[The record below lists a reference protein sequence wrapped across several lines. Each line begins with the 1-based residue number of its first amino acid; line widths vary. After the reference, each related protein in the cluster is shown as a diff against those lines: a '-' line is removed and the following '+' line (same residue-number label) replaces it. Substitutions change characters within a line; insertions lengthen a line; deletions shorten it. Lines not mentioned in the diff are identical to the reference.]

1 MKALTRLEIMALFI
15 VVICLFCAH
24 LTGINS
30 QERGNATNFANTDL
44 GDEFNFA
51 AFGYILLAIVVIP
64 LVVAV
69 WCFCC
74 RKRDKDDAHQHTM
87 IHMILNTFIASPD
100 TAPVQQ
106 QQQQPAVTPVQQQL
120 TTAV

>member
-1 MKALTRLEIMALFI
+1 MARFI
-15 VVICLFCAH
+15 AVICLFCAH

-74 RKRDKDDAHQHTM
+74 RKRNKNDAQHTM
-87 IHMILNTFIASPD
+87 MHMILNAFIASPD
-100 TAPVQQ
+100 TAPVQ